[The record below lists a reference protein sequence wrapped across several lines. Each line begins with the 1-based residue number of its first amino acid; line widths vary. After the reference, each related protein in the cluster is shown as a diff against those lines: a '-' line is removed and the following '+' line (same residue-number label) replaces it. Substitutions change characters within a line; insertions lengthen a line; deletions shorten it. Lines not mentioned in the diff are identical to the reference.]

1 MLNIS
6 LNNYLRRV
14 RSDWRGVMAV
24 KSFKVFLAI
33 TVVSVTVA
41 TLGITSYLPQ
51 VELRPGAPIADP
63 VLLAFPAVNVTALT
77 FIIMYMCSLLGLV
90 VMLRYPVRFV
100 IGCFAYAIMLSLRT
114 LTMYLLPMEAPP
126 GIIVLV
132 DPFIGAVAGSDSL
145 TKDLFFSGHTATM
158 FIFAL
163 AAPKGL
169 WKWFFVACTIA
180 VGVLVVLQHV
190 HYSIDVLAAFFF
202 TYTSWRVSVNCH
214 SRFSGINNNVL

>member
-6 LNNYLRRV
+6 IKNYFRGV
-14 RSDWRGVMAV
+14 RSEWRGAMAE
-24 KSFKVFLAI
+24 KSFKTFTII
-33 TVVSVTVA
+33 TVVAVLAA
-41 TLGITSYLPQ
+41 TLGITSYLPLA
-51 VELRPGAPIADP
+51 ELRPGAPIADP
-63 VLLAFPAVNVTALT
+63 VLLAFPAVDVTVLT

-114 LTMYLLPMEAPP
+114 LTMYLLPMDAPP
-126 GIIVLV
+126 GVIVLV

-163 AAPKGL
+163 AAPKGM

-202 TYTSWRVSVNCH
+202 TYTSWRISEGCH
-214 SRFSGINNNVL
+214 SRFSGISNNAL